1 MGVGSIP
8 SHAQHPTAEKRAAD
22 SNRQDLSS
30 GSAKGF
36 RPSRIAFTSAPIAA
50 QADVKATRE
59 GLGPTIVKIE
69 SRPCGFWF
77 RCLS

>member
-1 MGVGSIP
+1 MDVGSLP
-8 SHAQHPTAEKRAAD
+8 AHVQHPTAAKRAAD

-50 QADVKATRE
+50 QAPNRRAGRRE
-59 GLGPTIVKIE
+59 GDARGT
-69 SRPCGFWF
+69 RPNDCEN
-77 RCLS
+77 

>member
-1 MGVGSIP
+1 MDVGSLP
-8 SHAQHPTAEKRAAD
+8 AHVQHPTAAKRAAD

-36 RPSRIAFTSAPIAA
+36 RPSRIAFTPAPIAA

-59 GLGPTIVKIE
+59 GLGPTIMKIE
-69 SRPCGFWF
+69 SRPAVFG
-77 RCLS
+77 SDA